1 MMHLSYEDAYFYYL
15 LLRGGFNKEVNEWI
29 YSITINNEVFYGI
42 CLDVLWYQNKIN
54 EIISVLHNY
63 IGSNQIDDNIVCDKL
78 RLLLKEKL
86 NKRELSYNEVAN
98 SLYRFSIDSEKW
110 QEKPWNDFYM
120 LNVYGDYIDGGYF
133 EKEDYC
139 EIVKMFVNEG
149 VLLNPDDFLKTKRK
163 N

>member
-1 MMHLSYEDAYFYYL
+1 M
-15 LLRGGFNKEVNEWI
+15 
-29 YSITINNEVFYGI
+29 
-42 CLDVLWYQNKIN
+42 
-54 EIISVLHNY
+54 
-63 IGSNQIDDNIVCDKL
+63 
-78 RLLLKEKL
+78 
-86 NKRELSYNEVAN
+86 SYNEVSN

-149 VLLNPDDFLKTKRK
+149 VLLNPDDFLKTKK
-163 N
+163 KKTKK